1 MEFWT
6 CISLQ
11 INAYSLMRQFIIF
24 LFWIFPA
31 ALMAQQQYRL
41 TPPMIQY
48 PSIFFNQQVLVD
60 LAFAFPNTSIH
71 YTLNQKEPTIKDR
84 VYRKPI
90 PINQHLTTLKAK
102 VFGPPFLPSETISAT
117 FIQAGKTIKQIQ
129 QSAVHPNYPGSGM
142 ETLIDL
148 KGGIPQLGSKTW
160 LGYNTDTVSIRVT
173 LAKAAPIKALL
184 ANFFQNESAW
194 IFLPETI
201 IVHWLNQST
210 GQYELFGLLENKA
223 TETSFKNTCVYQIV
237 QSARAVFTNQLSI
250 QLVVKKAMPDWHPSK
265 GEHAWMFIDEIKVY

>member
-1 MEFWT
+1 
-6 CISLQ
+6 
-11 INAYSLMRQFIIF
+11 MRQFIIF
-24 LFWIFPA
+24 LFWIFPT

-129 QSAVHPNYPGSGM
+129 QSAAHPNYPGSGM

-201 IVHWLNQST
+201 IVHWFNQST

-250 QLVVKKAMPDWHPSK
+250 QLLVKKAMPDWHPSK